1 MEGVADS
8 EAHAEAQTE
17 KNSLTVF
24 RKTPVFAAFAGEQPI
39 LVPGSNY
46 ETTDMAK
53 NPSRF

>member
-1 MEGVADS
+1 VEGVADS